1 MRITDAIRGE
11 HAAMRPLIRHFR
23 ESTKPGV
30 TMEPALVKSNATAM
44 KTIIRAHASVEDALL
59 FEKWKKFPV
68 VRHALNEH
76 KEIEGLLDQA
86 IKEGDQKVLNHA
98 MRLTLGHFAEEERD
112 VFPLLEK
119 ELTKNQLAQLGMEWA
134 QLRQIKL

>member
-11 HAAMRPLIRHFR
+11 HAAMRPLLRHIR

-30 TMEPALVKSNATAM
+30 AMDAAIVTANATAL
-44 KTIIRAHASVEDALL
+44 KQIIRAHSSIEDALL

-68 VRHALNEH
+68 VRHALREH
-76 KEIEGLLDQA
+76 KEIEELLDQA
-86 IKEGDQKVLNHA
+86 IADGDQKVLNHA
-98 MRLTLGHFAEEERD
+98 VRLALGHFAEEERD

-119 ELTKNQLAQLGMEWA
+119 ELPKAQLAQLGMEWA
-134 QLRQIKL
+134 QLRGIKL